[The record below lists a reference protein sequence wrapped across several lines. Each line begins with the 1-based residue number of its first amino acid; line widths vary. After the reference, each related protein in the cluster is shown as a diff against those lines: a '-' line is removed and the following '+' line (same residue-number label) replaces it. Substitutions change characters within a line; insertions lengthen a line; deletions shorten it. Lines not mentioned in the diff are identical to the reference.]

1 MIPAPL
7 RLFLPLAAVALAGCA
22 GRAVPAAIPP
32 AQASSPPP
40 MSAPVTAAPTS
51 TGFIAPRVMDAR
63 GLEDVVGRNGTQIA
77 NVFGP
82 PRLEVHEG
90 DALKLQFSG
99 EACVLDVFLYPLRPA
114 GEPVATHLEARR
126 ASDGREVER
135 VACANA
141 LRRAPR
147 R

>member
-1 MIPAPL
+1 
-7 RLFLPLAAVALAGCA
+7 
-22 GRAVPAAIPP
+22 
-32 AQASSPPP
+32 
-40 MSAPVTAAPTS
+40 
-51 TGFIAPRVMDAR
+51 MDAR

-82 PRLEVHEG
+82 PRLEVREG

-135 VACANA
+135 VACVNA

-147 R
+147 RWVC